1 MKKIIMIMVMIL
13 TVGIVIQAQNQ
24 PVDSVTTVVNE
35 TKTAEQ
41 HLESIDAAVQ
51 AMSESISSLNRS
63 ISNSGMSSSSNW
75 DFMNIGEEVLVP
87 IVAITFIFGM
97 PVFIVLIVFI
107 FKFKERKAKYVLAE
121 AALKAGKDVPP
132 GLFNNNHEPSNTM
145 AKGITNTF
153 LGLGLGIF
161 LWALTGE
168 FGLGCIGFMIT
179 LIGIGQIIIHKTSRS
194 SRYSQSF
201 HTEDNEKNVWEDSP
215 ERKVTDIEAV
225 SHDYT
230 DNNLDR

>member
-1 MKKIIMIMVMIL
+1 MKKIIMIMAMIL
-13 TVGIVIQAQNQ
+13 TVGIVTQAQNQ

-63 ISNSGMSSSSNW
+63 ISNSGMSSSSSWN
-75 DFMNIGEEVLVP
+75 FMDIGEEILIP
-87 IVAITFIFGM
+87 ILGMIFVFGM
-97 PVFIVLIVFI
+97 PVFIILIVFI
-107 FKFKERKAKYVLAE
+107 FKFKERKAKYVVAE

-132 GLFNNNHEPSNTM
+132 GLFNNKYEPSNTM
-145 AKGITNTF
+145 TKGITNTF

-179 LIGIGQIIIHKTSRS
+179 LIGVGQIIIHKTSHS
-194 SRYSQSF
+194 SRYNQSF
-201 HTEDNEKNVWEDSP
+201 YSEDSERNVWESNP
-215 ERKVTDIEAV
+215 ERKVTDIEATN
-225 SHDYT
+225 HDYT

>member
-1 MKKIIMIMVMIL
+1 MKKIIMIMAMIL
-13 TVGIVIQAQNQ
+13 TVGIVTQAQNQ

-63 ISNSGMSSSSNW
+63 ISNSGMSSSSSWN
-75 DFMNIGEEVLVP
+75 FMDIGEEILIP
-87 IVAITFIFGM
+87 ILGMIFVFGM

-107 FKFKERKAKYVLAE
+107 FKFKERKAKYVVAE

-132 GLFNNNHEPSNTM
+132 GLFNNKYEPSNTM

-179 LIGIGQIIIHKTSRS
+179 LIGVGQIIIHKTSHS
-194 SRYSQSF
+194 SRYNQSF
-201 HTEDNEKNVWEDSP
+201 YSEDSERNVWESNP
-215 ERKVTDIEAV
+215 EKKVTDIEATN
-225 SHDYT
+225 HDYT